1 MLGLNKDVVELVEHT
16 DEWKD
21 LFKQEKALLENL
33 IGEHVISIEH
43 IGSTAIGGI
52 AAKPL
57 LDLMIGVRSLNDVEN
72 FDRRKL
78 KEAGIYHLGRVE
90 IEGKLVYAKF
100 SDLKELTKT
109 HVYHVVEH
117 ESDWWHRH
125 TAFRD
130 YLMEHPEIA
139 KDYETLKKAL
149 VQLHP
154 ENEAAYAEG
163 KKQFIDD
170 VLRLS
175 V

>member
-21 LFKQEKALLENL
+21 LFKQEKVLLENL

-57 LDLMIGVRSLNDVEN
+57 LDLMIGVRSLNNVEN

-117 ESDWWHRH
+117 EGDWWHRH

>member
-1 MLGLNKDVVELVEHT
+1 M
-16 DEWKD
+16 
-21 LFKQEKALLENL
+21 
-33 IGEHVISIEH
+33 
-43 IGSTAIGGI
+43 
-52 AAKPL
+52 
-57 LDLMIGVRSLNDVEN
+57 
-72 FDRRKL
+72 
-78 KEAGIYHLGRVE
+78 
-90 IEGKLVYAKF
+90 YAKF

-117 ESDWWHRH
+117 EGDWWHRH

-130 YLMEHPEIA
+130 YLMKHPEIA

>member
-21 LFKQEKALLENL
+21 LFKQEKVLLENL

-78 KEAGIYHLGRVE
+78 KRSRNL
-90 IEGKLVYAKF
+90 
-100 SDLKELTKT
+100 S
-109 HVYHVVEH
+109 
-117 ESDWWHRH
+117 
-125 TAFRD
+125 FRKSGD
-130 YLMEHPEIA
+130 
-139 KDYETLKKAL
+139 
-149 VQLHP
+149 
-154 ENEAAYAEG
+154 
-163 KKQFIDD
+163 
-170 VLRLS
+170 
-175 V
+175 

>member
-117 ESDWWHRH
+117 EGDWWHRH